1 MAKVKNRYKL
11 AFIIVAVIS
20 CILMIGEISLAWF
33 MSDAFTDNSGDS
45 VKVIG
50 TIDLEVK
57 YDFSFYNDALSPDT
71 YYLQN
76 KTNDNPT
83 KTTVKTTDK
92 NNIDLVF
99 VKIKFITDTEQLTL
113 YFENNLITAGITEYD
128 EDTCLNKWFLNNYAM
143 IDKGEGVVHHEYE
156 YYYIGLVGNV
166 EVQFNKGFY
175 VSNHIDNSF
184 AKKDVYIKME
194 VYGIQSQYGA
204 YIYEDDWKDSPEIF
218 QSYAAEV
225 TGYAKEEPAS

>member
-1 MAKVKNRYKL
+1 MAKVKNGYKL
-11 AFIIVAVIS
+11 AFLIVAVIS
-20 CILMIGEISLAWF
+20 CVIMIGEISLAWF
-33 MSDAFTDNSGDS
+33 MSSAFTDNSGDG

-83 KTTVKTTDK
+83 KTTIKTTDK

-99 VKIKFITDTEQLTL
+99 VKIKFITDTKELTL
-113 YFENNLITAGITEYD
+113 YFENNLIESGVVDYD
-128 EDTCLNKWFLNNYAM
+128 EDTCLNNWYLDSYKM
-143 IDKGEGVVHHEYE
+143 VDKGEGVVHHEYE
-156 YYYIGLVGNV
+156 YYYIGLVGSD
-166 EVQFNKGFY
+166 EVTFNKGFY
-175 VSNHIDNSF
+175 VSNHLNNTL

-204 YIYEDDWKDSPEIF
+204 YLDDADWKDAPDMFTYFAGEI
-218 QSYAAEV
+218 
-225 TGYAKEEPAS
+225 TGYAKPIQP